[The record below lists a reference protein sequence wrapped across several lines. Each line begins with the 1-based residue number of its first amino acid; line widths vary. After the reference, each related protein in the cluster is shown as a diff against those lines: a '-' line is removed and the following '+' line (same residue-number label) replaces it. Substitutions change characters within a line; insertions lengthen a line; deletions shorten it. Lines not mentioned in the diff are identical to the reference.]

1 MYFLMQRV
9 GTSVRPG
16 VCKPR
21 STTTKKD
28 KGADCTACPDCV
40 HCATIGGEATVKRGY
55 ARQPASSTADEL
67 LDSGKQSD
75 SKLARQIS
83 IFKCQDTGAC
93 VGSNASLTRAAAP
106 EQECKEG
113 VGGVPRWARVI
124 LGGKCR
130 RCAIHGPSRLQGS
143 ETLLARGPKK
153 SDTHGRALVPAFLSF
168 AGNMQQLSTRLLPKR
183 EGRF

>member
-1 MYFLMQRV
+1 MFANFA
-9 GTSVRPG
+9 S
-16 VCKPR
+16 R

-28 KGADCTACPDCV
+28 TGADCTACPDCV

-55 ARQPASSTADEL
+55 ARQPANSGADEL
-67 LDSGKQSD
+67 SDSGQQSD

-106 EQECKEG
+106 EEECKEG
-113 VGGVPRWARVI
+113 FGGVARWAWVI

-130 RCAIHGPSRLQGS
+130 RCAIHGPSRPQGS
-143 ETLLARGPKK
+143 GTLLTRG
-153 SDTHGRALVPAFLSF
+153 SAHGRALVPAFLP
-168 AGNMQQLSTRLLPKR
+168 LVRR
-183 EGRF
+183 